1 MLCQTALVSTLS
13 SDQESSA
20 GDGPFAN
27 GKQRSQ
33 GNMKGGCYLPFGR
46 EREKEMG
53 LGDQQ
58 ENKCRG
64 QSLGQG
70 G

>member
-1 MLCQTALVSTLS
+1 M
-13 SDQESSA
+13 DPRKE
-20 GDGPFAN
+20 AN
-27 GKQRSQ
+27 AKERNQ
-33 GNMKGGCYLPFGR
+33 GNMKGGCYLPIGR